1 MRMDPTRKCISCV
14 DVEKLGVSEHPKFR
28 YAHRLALI
36 QAHGDWLQ
44 EWLDQ
49 GWDGYLFTF
58 MFNQLPG
65 SRRAMVHQMH
75 QQLERWY
82 GRLAT
87 RTVRKTRSPVWVPF
101 LPKGIF
107 VPDLPVPKRS
117 KLGIRE
123 VSIND
128 GLHMHGVVVANRW
141 ARIPETLDVYFEE
154 NLGKFLTNK
163 LRHIDVQGIMNRT
176 EYAAGYGMKGF
187 KRPTFSEDH
196 ILVLP
201 RTLSELPGRDLSSV
215 CDRSF
220 KDIQSSTNVSDE
232 LAHAIV
238 QRNYLGAI
246 DR

>member
-1 MRMDPTRKCISCV
+1 MRMDPTRKCSRFA
-14 DVEKLGVSEHPKFR
+14 DVEKFGDFGPSNTGFGPSNGSFGHSNFGYQYR
-28 YAHRLALI
+28 RRLALLD
-36 QAHGDWLQ
+36 AYGDWLQ

-65 SRRAMVHQMH
+65 SRRAMVQQMH
-75 QQLERWY
+75 QQIERWY

-87 RTVRKTRSPVWVPF
+87 RTVRKPRSPVWAPF

-117 KLGIRE
+117 KQGIRD

-128 GLHMHGVVVANRW
+128 GLHMDGVVVANRW

-154 NLGKFLTNK
+154 NLGTYLTSK
-163 LRHIDVQGIMNRT
+163 LRHIDVQRITHRARYVT
-176 EYAAGYGMKGF
+176 EYALKSL
-187 KRPTFSEDH
+187 KRPTFSEDD

-201 RTLSELPGRDLSSV
+201 RDLSELPDRHPRDLLAA
-215 CDRSF
+215 
-220 KDIQSSTNVSDE
+220 TN
-232 LAHAIV
+232 
-238 QRNYLGAI
+238 RT
-246 DR
+246 